1 MITTLFGKSK
11 PINFL
16 ILGFVLSAVFVIS
29 QMRYSDATNF
39 SFFVDNFFL
48 GLLLFFCVWLLSFI
62 VYKNKLSQ
70 SNHYALFFFTC
81 FLIGA
86 LRLPTDSDTIFSLA
100 FVTLALRRI
109 LALRSNIDVR
119 QKVFDASFWLTVAM
133 LFNFWTILFVIL
145 LYVALLYFIGYPSR
159 IWFIP
164 FVAFFSAMFPVFA
177 YCYVFDGMDR
187 FVDFFRQNSMM
198 FMGIKIDSPDFV
210 FLIICILI
218 ALFSMYFYLRK
229 LKLKAAN
236 QKKTRELIIFGFL
249 LSLLIYLLSN
259 EAHPD
264 SVLLIIPFLSVISV
278 TFAEDFRKKILL
290 EIYLLF
296 LLGGMIALHFW

>member
-16 ILGFVLSAVFVIS
+16 ILGFALSVVFVVS
-29 QMRYSDATNF
+29 QMRYSDAAGF
-39 SFFVDNFFL
+39 SFFIDNFLL

-70 SNHYALFFFTC
+70 SNHYAPFFFTC
-81 FLIGA
+81 FSIGA
-86 LRLPTDSDTIFSLA
+86 LRLPIDPDTVFSLV

-119 QKVFDASFWLTVAM
+119 QKVFDASFWLAVAM
-133 LFNFWTILFVIL
+133 LFSFWTILFIIL

-159 IWFIP
+159 IWLIP
-164 FVAFFSAMFPVFA
+164 LVAFFSVMSPVFA

-187 FVDFFRQNSMM
+187 FLDFFRQNPII
-198 FMGIKIDSPDFV
+198 FTEIKINSSAFV

-218 ALFSMYFYLRK
+218 GLFSMYFYLRK

-236 QKKTRELIIFGFL
+236 QKKTRELVIFGFL
-249 LSLLIYLLSN
+249 LSLMIYLFSN
-259 EAHPD
+259 EAH
-264 SVLLIIPFLSVISV
+264 SGAVLLILPFLSIVSV
-278 TFAEDFRKKILL
+278 SFAEDFRKKFLL
-290 EIYLLF
+290 EFYLL
-296 LLGGMIALHFW
+296 LLFSSMVALHLW